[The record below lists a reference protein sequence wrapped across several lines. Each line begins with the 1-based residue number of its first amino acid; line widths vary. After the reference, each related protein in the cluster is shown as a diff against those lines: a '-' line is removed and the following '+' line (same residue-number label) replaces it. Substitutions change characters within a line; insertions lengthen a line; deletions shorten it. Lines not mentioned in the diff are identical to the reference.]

1 MGEAQYLKKF
11 IENVLVV
18 STPLHA
24 MASKGKIFH
33 WGKPQQQ
40 VFEELKTKI
49 NNSLVLSMPNLK
61 QPFELEIYASGYA
74 LRVVLSQGGR
84 VPICYHLE
92 FFHGEL
98 LDYPM
103 YGKVIFYIV

>member
-1 MGEAQYLKKF
+1 M
-11 IENVLVV
+11 
-18 STPLHA
+18 T
-24 MASKGKIFH
+24 SKGKSFH

-40 VFEELKTKI
+40 VFEDLKRKI

-74 LRVVLSQGGR
+74 LGVVLMQGGR
-84 VPICYHLE
+84 VPMCYHLE
-92 FFHGEL
+92 LFHGEL

-103 YGKVIFYIV
+103 YDKEIFYIV